1 MSASSEELCQLG
13 FAMMYSWL
21 HQTYSLNQVASN
33 HQYRNQPLLQVF
45 FLSSAEMAMSFYAT
59 FLARGIVS
67 IGTFKRLLPSL
78 SSAFPT
84 RPHLRSYTLHSTKK
98 YHVSISLTLKQST
111 KKHKMY
117 ACLLLDFKALS
128 IVIDFVVRLLGKV

>member
-1 MSASSEELCQLG
+1 
-13 FAMMYSWL
+13 
-21 HQTYSLNQVASN
+21 
-33 HQYRNQPLLQVF
+33 
-45 FLSSAEMAMSFYAT
+45 MAMSFYAT

-67 IGTFKRLLPSL
+67 IGTFKRFLPSL
-78 SSAFPT
+78 SSAFST

-111 KKHKMY
+111 KKTHKMY

-128 IVIDFVVRLLGKV
+128 IVIDFVARLLGKV

>member
-1 MSASSEELCQLG
+1 
-13 FAMMYSWL
+13 
-21 HQTYSLNQVASN
+21 
-33 HQYRNQPLLQVF
+33 
-45 FLSSAEMAMSFYAT
+45 MSFYAT

-67 IGTFKRLLPSL
+67 IGTLKRLLPSL

-84 RPHLRSYTLHSTKK
+84 RPHLRSYTLHSTCDKK
-98 YHVSISLTLKQST
+98 ISHDNFNNFKTIN

>member
-1 MSASSEELCQLG
+1 
-13 FAMMYSWL
+13 
-21 HQTYSLNQVASN
+21 
-33 HQYRNQPLLQVF
+33 
-45 FLSSAEMAMSFYAT
+45 MAMSFYAT

-78 SSAFPT
+78 CSAFST

-98 YHVSISLTLKQST
+98 VSISLTLKQST
-111 KKHKMY
+111 KKNHKMY